1 MSASIPAIEPSRV
14 ARIPMRDGVHLAA
27 DVYLPVGNGPWIVLL
42 ERTPYDRRGTNHA
55 DCSLHEPEPLSKPQI
70 ARRFA
75 AAGYAYVLQDCRGRY
90 DSEGKF
96 EKYLNEQRDGIDTLE
111 WILRQPWC
119 DGRIC
124 TLGFS
129 YGAHVQTALAA
140 ANPRGLAAQF
150 VDSGGFSSAF
160 HSGIRQGGAYELKQ
174 LTWALK
180 HARLSPPT
188 RVDKARREALEQ
200 VDIRDWIDKVW
211 TSGNSPV
218 SAAPEYERYVI
229 EQWQHEFFDSF
240 WKRPEL
246 HALGHHA
253 SFPDIPAVHMSSWF
267 DPYARTATDN
277 FHGLSQ
283 RGGAPVKLLIGP
295 WLHGQRSVTHAGDVD
310 FGTRSTLDDNIAPD
324 HLTLR
329 RDFFARY
336 VRGDATPDWL
346 AAPVTVFVM
355 GGGSGRRNAQ
365 GRLEHGGEWLRTS
378 DWPPTDAIAHRW
390 YVTADRGLK
399 TEVSPQVAAIQ
410 WRHDPAD
417 PVPTIGGAITSGAP
431 IMEGGAFDQ
440 RESPQFFGCREP
452 GRPLDQRPDVVS
464 FRTAPLTEDL
474 QIVGPVRACLWVST
488 DRPDTDFVV
497 KLIDEYP
504 AGGDW
509 PEGFA
514 MNITDGIMRLRFR
527 ESFERAVLAELGKVY
542 AIEVTLAPTANR
554 FMRGHRLR
562 IDIASSNFPRFDVN
576 PNTGAPAGVPSTAVV
591 AHNCLHVGPRT
602 PSHLELY
609 ARSGR

>member
-1 MSASIPAIEPSRV
+1 MSASIPAIEPCSV

-42 ERTPYDRRGTNHA
+42 ERTPYGRRGTNHA

-96 EKYLNEQRDGIDTLE
+96 EKYLNEQRDGVDTLE

-140 ANPRGLAAQF
+140 ASPRGLAAQF

-180 HARLSPPT
+180 HARLSPQT
-188 RVDKARREALEQ
+188 RDDQARREALEQ
-200 VDIRDWIDKVW
+200 VEIRDWIDKVW

-229 EQWQHEFFDSF
+229 EQWQHEFFDAF

-295 WLHGQRSVTHAGDVD
+295 WLHGQRSVTHAGAVD
-310 FGTRSTLDDNIAPD
+310 FGAQSTLDDNIAPD

-329 RDFFARY
+329 CDFFARY
-336 VRGDATPDWL
+336 VRGDAATDWL
-346 AAPVTVFVM
+346 ANPVTVFVM

-378 DWPPTDAIAHRW
+378 DWPPPDALPRHW
-390 YVTADRGLK
+390 YMTTDRGLK
-399 TEVSPQVAAIQ
+399 TEVSPRDAAVQ
-410 WRHDPAD
+410 WRHDPTD

-504 AGGDW
+504 ASGDW
-509 PEGFA
+509 SEGFA
-514 MNITDGIMRLRFR
+514 MNITDGILRLRFR
-527 ESFERAVLAELGKVY
+527 ESFERAVLAEPGKVY

-554 FMRGHRLR
+554 FLRGHRLR

-591 AHNCLHVGPRT
+591 ANNCLHVGPST

-609 ARSGR
+609 VRPGR

>member
-1 MSASIPAIEPSRV
+1 
-14 ARIPMRDGVHLAA
+14 MRDGVHLAA
-27 DVYLPVGNGPWIVLL
+27 DVYLPHGKGPWVVLL
-42 ERTPYDRRGTNHA
+42 ERTPYGKRGTNHA
-55 DCSLHEPEPLSKPQI
+55 DCSLHEPEPLSKPQV
-70 ARRFA
+70 AVRFA
-75 AAGYAYVLQDCRGRY
+75 AAGYAYVLQDCRGRF

-96 EKYLNEQRDGIDTLE
+96 EKYLNEQRDGVDTLQ

-140 ANPRGLAAQF
+140 ATPSGLAAQF

-174 LTWALK
+174 LTWAIK
-180 HARLSPPT
+180 HARLAPET
-188 RVDKARREALEQ
+188 RRDAARRAALEKA
-200 VDIRDWIDKVW
+200 DIRHWIDKIW
-211 TSGNSPV
+211 TPGHSPL

-229 EQWQHEFFDSF
+229 EQWRHELFDEF

-253 SFPDIPAVHMSSWF
+253 RFPDVPAVHMSSWF
-267 DPYARTATDN
+267 DPYALTATEN
-277 FHGLSQ
+277 FRGLSR
-283 RGGAPVKLLIGP
+283 RGRAAVKLLIGP

-310 FGTRSTLDDNIAPD
+310 FGAQSTLDDNIAPD

-329 RDFFARY
+329 RDFFSRY
-336 VRGDATPDWL
+336 VRGDAVQDWL
-346 AAPVTVFVM
+346 EAPVTVFVM
-355 GGGSGRRNAQ
+355 GGGSGRRDAQ
-365 GRLEHGGEWLRTS
+365 GRLEHGGQWLRTS
-378 DWPPTDAIAHRW
+378 AWPPPDAVAHRW
-390 YVTADRGLK
+390 YITADRGLDLQ
-399 TEVSPQVAAIQ
+399 VGPQASAVEWQ
-410 WRHDPAD
+410 HDPRD

-431 IMEGGAFDQ
+431 VMDGGAFDQ
-440 RESPQFFGCREP
+440 RESARFFGCRRP
-452 GRPLDQRPDVVS
+452 GRALDQRDDVVS
-464 FRTAPLTEDL
+464 FRSAPLTEDL
-474 QIVGPVRACLWVST
+474 QVVGPVRACLWVST
-488 DRPDTDFVV
+488 NRADTDFVV

-504 AGGDW
+504 PGEDW

-514 MNITDGIMRLRFR
+514 MNITDGILRLRFR
-527 ESFERAVLAELGKVY
+527 ESFERAVLAEAGKVY

-576 PNTGAPAGVPSTAVV
+576 PNTGAPAGVPSDPVV
-591 AHNCLHVGPRT
+591 ATNRLHSGPAT
-602 PSHLELY
+602 PSHIELHV
-609 ARSGR
+609 RSSR